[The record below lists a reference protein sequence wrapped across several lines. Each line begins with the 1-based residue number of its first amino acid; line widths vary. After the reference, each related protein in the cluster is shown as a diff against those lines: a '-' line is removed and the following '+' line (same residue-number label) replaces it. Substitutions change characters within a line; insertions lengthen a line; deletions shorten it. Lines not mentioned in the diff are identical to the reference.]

1 MKGRFAEVVQAMIG
15 AHPNAPVA
23 PISKDGLDQIGGQAI
38 ALSQKL
44 HLPFRMTQTKG
55 IAKCGR
61 IQPPDPSAPHGS
73 RPEITAAIK
82 SENRRIRIR
91 RGSAPVIVD
100 STVRTSGAV

>member
-1 MKGRFAEVVQAMIG
+1 MIG

-38 ALSQKL
+38 ALGKRF
-44 HLPFRMTQTKG
+44 HLSFRMTLTKG

-73 RPEITAAIK
+73 RPEISAAIK
-82 SENRRIRIR
+82 SGNRRLRKR
-91 RGSAPVIVD
+91 RGNVPVIVVN
-100 STVRTSGAV
+100 TVRTGGAV